1 MSWAPRMHLPG
12 GMELE
17 SSDDEEEEADH
28 SDAAPSLST
37 NRASART
44 LLYVDDNAAN
54 VRLVDLL
61 LEQRPGVRLLSAD
74 RGQLGL
80 ELARQHRP
88 DVILLDMHLPDMEGM
103 DLLRAIRQDPL
114 TSRTPVIVVSAKHE
128 PHLSAQMIA
137 AGAQVY
143 LTKPLNLFEFF
154 AALDAV
160 LPRVET

>member
-1 MSWAPRMHLPG
+1 
-12 GMELE
+12 MEPE
-17 SSDDEEEEADH
+17 SSDDEPDY
-28 SDAAPSLST
+28 SDAVPPVST
-37 NRASART
+37 TPGSGRT
-44 LLYVDDNAAN
+44 LLYIDDNTAN

-61 LEQRPGVRLLSAD
+61 MEQRPGVRLVSAD
-74 RGQLGL
+74 SGRLGL
-80 ELARQHRP
+80 EFARQHRP
-88 DVILLDMHLPDMEGM
+88 DVILLDAHLPDMEGM

-114 TSRTPVIVVSAKHE
+114 TSRTPVIVVSSKHE